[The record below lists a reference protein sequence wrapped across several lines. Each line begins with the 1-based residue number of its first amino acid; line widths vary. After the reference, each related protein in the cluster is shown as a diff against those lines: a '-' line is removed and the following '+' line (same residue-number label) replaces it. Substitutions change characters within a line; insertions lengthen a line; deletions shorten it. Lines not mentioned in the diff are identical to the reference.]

1 MDSEHEVCGEAERN
15 IGDRISRGE
24 TVASAYRLRPHSRNL
39 RVSNLVEKGIGVV
52 MSRVMLY
59 PPDFAAKRSL

>member
-1 MDSEHEVCGEAERN
+1 MDSEYEVCGKAERR

-39 RVSNLVEKGIGVV
+39 RVSNLAEQGIGAE
-52 MSRVMLY
+52 MSGIG
-59 PPDFAAKRSL
+59 AE